1 MYYVCNQDIHKP
13 FMIKEIKRKGR
24 EHIKKREK
32 VGNKREGRKIKKER
46 EKLNERKK
54 SHSSNKLL

>member
-1 MYYVCNQDIHKP
+1 
-13 FMIKEIKRKGR
+13 MIKEIKRKSR

-46 EKLNERKK
+46 EKLNERKM